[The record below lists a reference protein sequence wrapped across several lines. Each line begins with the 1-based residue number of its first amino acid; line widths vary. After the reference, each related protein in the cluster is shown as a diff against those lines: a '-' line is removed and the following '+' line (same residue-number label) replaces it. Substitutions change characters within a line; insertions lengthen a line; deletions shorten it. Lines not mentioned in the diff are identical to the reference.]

1 MTSNDITRRTVLK
14 YAGAIGTT
22 NLIGERARATSTVMK
37 RATTEEIRI
46 PVALSPDG
54 DGPTEYEIAATLT
67 VPPEDNRRSVV
78 QLLVHG
84 LTYARYYYEFPYQSE
99 QYSYVRHATEAGY
112 PTLNIDRIGTGASSH
127 PPPEQ
132 LTLDAH
138 ALVLQQLIQQAGQIG
153 AFDVSEVMLVG
164 HGYGALAA
172 VKQQAQFGTA
182 DYLILTGY
190 TQQYAHSA
198 TLPSQLTPSEAIPA
212 RQTAL
217 SRFTALSPE
226 YQTTVP
232 GERGT
237 YYYEANTE
245 PAVITTD
252 DRHRATVTDAEL
264 ETATEVYDASL
275 NITVPVLE
283 IVGDQDQYFCGVEP
297 CTAPLGARSTEPIL
311 WPKADFSMEVL
322 PAVGHAVFLH
332 RTAPTAFSTI
342 KRWADN
348 HLSRQRQL

>member
-22 NLIGERARATSTVMK
+22 NIIGERARAASTVMK

-46 PVALSPDG
+46 PVTFSPDG

-67 VPPEDNRRSVV
+67 VPPKNNRRPVV
-78 QLLVHG
+78 QLLVPG
-84 LTYARYYYEFPYQSE
+84 LTYARYYYDFPYQAE

-112 PTLNIDRIGTGASSH
+112 PTLNIDRIGTGESSH
-127 PPPEQ
+127 PPPDQ

-138 ALVLQQLIQQAGQIG
+138 ARVLHQLIQTLQAGQIG

-164 HGYGALAA
+164 HGYGALTA
-172 VKQQAQFGTA
+172 VKQQAQFGNA

-198 TLPSQLTPSEAIPA
+198 TLTSRLTPSETIPA
-212 RQTAL
+212 RQTTL
-217 SRFTALSPE
+217 SRFTAFSPG

-237 YYYEANTE
+237 YYYEANVE
-245 PAVITTD
+245 PAVIATD

-283 IVGDQDQYFCGVEP
+283 IVGDQDQYFCGVKP

-332 RTAPTAFSTI
+332 RTAPIAFSAV
-342 KRWADN
+342 KRWAAN
-348 HLSRQRQL
+348 HLSR